1 MMEILMLQKMIKER
15 IIMKEYLNSIKKRSF
30 EENLKELE
38 NISRIIEN
46 DEIPLNEILDMYQ
59 KATILG
65 NYLNNYLEEI
75 KGKIEI
81 FKTKVDNGEEIFEP
95 FFKEQDET
103 IKDKTSKSSKK
114 NQTQKKEEEE
124 GGLF

>member
-1 MMEILMLQKMIKER
+1 MEILMLQKMIKER